1 MVVNNK
7 LGLLTSAPTAT
18 YPNPINLHSNGVTLV
33 AGPSAVTGESYK
45 YNGTSYL
52 IVDDETIRDNDNKT
66 ANIVTTRVT
75 DMRILFYA
83 NVLFNQNVSSW
94 DTGAVTNMVLM
105 FYGATAFNGDISS
118 WNTAGVTDMDY
129 MFMSATAFNQNL
141 TGWCVTEVT
150 TEPTGFSTNSALTPA
165 NKPDWGTCP

>member
-1 MVVNNK
+1 M
-7 LGLLTSAPTAT
+7 
-18 YPNPINLHSNGVTLV
+18 TLV

-83 NVLFNQNVSSW
+83 DALFNQNVSSW
-94 DTGAVTNMVLM
+94 DTAAVTNMSEM
-105 FYGATAFNGDISS
+105 FRFASTFNQDIGNWNIAAVTNMSS
-118 WNTAGVTDMDY
+118 
-129 MFMSATAFNQNL
+129 MFNYATAFNQNL
-141 TGWCVTEVT
+141 SRWCVQNNFNS
-150 TEPTGFSTNSALTPA
+150 EPTSFKTSANNTWA
-165 NKPDWGTCP
+165 NDASKQPDWDGASCP

>member
-75 DMRILFYA
+75 DM
-83 NVLFNQNVSSW
+83 
-94 DTGAVTNMVLM
+94 
-105 FYGATAFNGDISS
+105 
-118 WNTAGVTDMDY
+118 DY